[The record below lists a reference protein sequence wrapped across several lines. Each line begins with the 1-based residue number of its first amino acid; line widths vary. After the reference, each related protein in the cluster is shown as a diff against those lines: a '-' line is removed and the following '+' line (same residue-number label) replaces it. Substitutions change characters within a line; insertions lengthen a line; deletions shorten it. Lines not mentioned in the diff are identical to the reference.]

1 MNNNLTEMVFI
12 LDKSGSMSGMEGDTI
27 GGFNSMIAKQ
37 KKEDGNAFV
46 STILFNNR
54 SEVLHDRVKL
64 SEVKKLTEE
73 DYSVGGGTALMDA
86 LGDAIHHIKNIH
98 KYAREEDVPAN
109 TVFVIT
115 TDGMENS
122 SVKYS
127 SDEIKK
133 LIKKQKKEG
142 WDFIF
147 MASNIDAVETAKR
160 YGIEREMAVDYHN
173 DSAGIGAVFGSVSKF
188 MSMKRSAK
196 AGCMAEEAGAWRK
209 EVDES
214 YESGGKKKR

>member
-73 DYSVGGGTALMDA
+73 DYSVGGGTALMQYTI
-86 LGDAIHHIKNIH
+86 LRIYISTQEKRMYQRIQFLSSQLMEWKIQVLNIQ
-98 KYAREEDVPAN
+98 A
-109 TVFVIT
+109 
-115 TDGMENS
+115 M
-122 SVKYS
+122 
-127 SDEIKK
+127 K
-133 LIKKQKKEG
+133 LK
-142 WDFIF
+142 
-147 MASNIDAVETAKR
+147 S
-160 YGIEREMAVDYHN
+160 
-173 DSAGIGAVFGSVSKF
+173 
-188 MSMKRSAK
+188 
-196 AGCMAEEAGAWRK
+196 
-209 EVDES
+209 
-214 YESGGKKKR
+214 